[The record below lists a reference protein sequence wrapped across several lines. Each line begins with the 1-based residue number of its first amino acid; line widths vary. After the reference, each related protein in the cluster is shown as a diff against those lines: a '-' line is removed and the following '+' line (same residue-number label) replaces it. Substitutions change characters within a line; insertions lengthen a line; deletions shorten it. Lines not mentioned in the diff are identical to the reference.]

1 MTDAYRRI
9 APWYDRLLDPFIRSW
24 RARGLDLFNPGKG
37 AAVLEVGCGT
47 GRPTGLLSGPWLS
60 GNGHRYVIGH
70 AGRCT
75 CTVGRPCDSLSG
87 RRGPAALPGRDP
99 LTLFWHPWYC
109 MKWIPAPV
117 RPSWKIWCAWFARR
131 AVSASSIIIPCPKR
145 TVKGLGTRLLM
156 RGIERSAGRRHY
168 ANYRHFLTTGGIFPP
183 VKRLGLIVEDLKRAS
198 GGNIGIYR
206 LRRGP

>member
-24 RARGLDLFNPGKG
+24 RARSLDLFNPGKG

-47 GRPTGLLSGPWLS
+47 SALLAYYRARGYRTTGIDMSSAMLGVARARLGDRPKICRGDGARLPYPDGSFDLVLASLVLHEIDPGT
-60 GNGHRYVIGH
+60 
-70 AGRCT
+70 
-75 CTVGRPCDSLSG
+75 RPAVLEDMA
-87 RRGPAALPGRDP
+87 RV
-99 LTLFWHPWYC
+99 
-109 MKWIPAPV
+109 V
-117 RPSWKIWCAWFARR
+117 RPEGRIG
-131 AVSASSIIIPCPKR
+131 IIDYHPLPKR
-145 TVKGLGTRLLM
+145 TVKGWGTRLLM